1 MVDINLMG
9 EEENREERQ
18 PEESFTQTVNLD
30 LDDTADEENAAPF
43 ISEPPP
49 PSSYSREAMSAGG
62 YSTRPLAMNA
72 NTKTGSSR
80 VTAYLLAGVLFVAA
94 VVAIYLMLFKTG
106 QQDTVTDTGA
116 DFGLS
121 TPIDSL
127 AATGDVGTTVDS
139 GASLAATEP
148 PAATSGT
155 ETMPP
160 VAGSVSSSTRIG
172 AYTVGALGQSFGGDN
187 DFALISYSGNNNSF
201 LVQFLAPSPE
211 AITEV
216 TQAMQRNAS
225 PQELRTVSK
234 LPAGNGSAMNNVL
247 VLGRVS
253 AQAAMMGPQAQR
265 RMSFTEFSTWL
276 KKLGADNGLRSTLY
290 EAGKAYAGEGGTRTP
305 VQANFSGRKSGAFDF
320 LRSLADAGPNISM
333 SKIIVSPAD
342 RKSPSS
348 AQLNVVLLF
357 DFIE

>member
-18 PEESFTQTVNLD
+18 PEESFAQTVNLD
-30 LDDTADEENAAPF
+30 LGETAEEEKAVPF
-43 ISEPPP
+43 ISERPPN
-49 PSSYSREAMSAGG
+49 SYSREAMAAGG

-72 NTKTGSSR
+72 NAGASR
-80 VTAYLLAGVLFVAA
+80 NKAYLLVAA
-94 VVAIYLMLFKTG
+94 LILAALIAVYLMIPKGSKKTSELAT
-106 QQDTVTDTGA
+106 QPELPID
-116 DFGLS
+116 
-121 TPIDSL
+121 TPIDTSM
-127 AATGDVGTTVDS
+127 AFMPVDS
-139 GASLAATEP
+139 TQAPITEAE
-148 PAATSGT
+148 PAPTESFDPRMSG
-155 ETMPP
+155 MF
-160 VAGSVSSSTRIG
+160 ASTRIG

-187 DFALISYSGNNNSF
+187 DFSLISYSGNNNSF
-201 LVQFLAPSPE
+201 LVQFISPSPE
-211 AITEV
+211 AIAEA

-234 LPAGNGSAMNNVL
+234 LPAGNGGAMNNVL

-253 AQAAMMGPQAQR
+253 ERAGMMGPQGQR
-265 RMSFTEFSTWL
+265 RMDFTALSAWL

-290 EAGKAYAGEGGTRTP
+290 EVGKAYASDAGARTP
-305 VQANFSGRKSGAFDF
+305 VQANFSGAKAGAFDF

-348 AQLNVVLLF
+348 AQLDVVLLF

>member
-18 PEESFTQTVNLD
+18 PQESFTQTVNLD
-30 LDDTADEENAAPF
+30 LGDTADEEGAAPF
-43 ISEPPP
+43 INDPPP
-49 PSSYSREAMSAGG
+49 PSPYSREAMAPPGG

-72 NTKTGSSR
+72 SAKSGSSR
-80 VTAYLLAGVLFVAA
+80 WTAYLLASVLVVAA
-94 VVAIYLMLFKTG
+94 IVGIYLTLFKTG
-106 QQDTVTDTGA
+106 QQQDTATAPGA

-121 TPIDSL
+121 TPGDSL
-127 AATGDVGTTVDS
+127 PNVPAPDNPPAPPS
-139 GASLAATEP
+139 ETEP
-148 PAATSGT
+148 
-155 ETMPP
+155 MPP
-160 VAGSVSSSTRIG
+160 VAGSVWSTTRIG
-172 AYTVGALGQSFGGDN
+172 AYTVGALGQSFSGDN
-187 DFALISYSGNNNSF
+187 DFALISYSGSNNSF

-211 AITEV
+211 AINEV

-234 LPAGNGSAMNNVL
+234 LPAGNGGTMNNVL

-253 AQAAMMGPQAQR
+253 EQAAMMGPPGQR

-290 EAGKAYAGEGGTRTP
+290 EIGKAYAADGGTRTP
-305 VQANFSGRKSGAFDF
+305 VQANFSGGKSGAFDF

-342 RKSPSS
+342 RKSSSS
-348 AQLNVVLLF
+348 AQVNVVLLF
-357 DFIE
+357 DFVE